1 MQMGVQ
7 FVLRSSCPCVL
18 RHFNCVRLFVTPLI
32 VAHQALLSMPFSRHE
47 YLSRFPCPL
56 SGHLPYRGIEPE
68 SLVSP
73 ALAQTVKNLPSMCET
88 WVWSLGWEDPLEK
101 GMATQSSI
109 PAWRIPWAEE
119 PSRLQSTGLQRV
131 GHDWVTKHNYF
142 YCSRHLGSPCTYL
155 KCLFIPLV
163 IKLMK
168 VKVLLI

>member
-47 YLSRFPCPL
+47 YLSRFPYPL